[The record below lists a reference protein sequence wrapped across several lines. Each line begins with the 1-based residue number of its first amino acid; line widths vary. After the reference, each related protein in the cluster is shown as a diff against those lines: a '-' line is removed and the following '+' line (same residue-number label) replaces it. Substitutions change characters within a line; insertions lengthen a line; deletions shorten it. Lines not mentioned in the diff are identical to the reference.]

1 MAEYRVKRYK
11 PCKFHQWAD
20 NNICCYL
27 PMTRAYTALEPLTAE
42 GGKETSTGGISVL
55 PDASKL
61 ITLVISIRRPS
72 GLKEN
77 NMEIKYLSYQI
88 AYQFE

>member
-11 PCKFHQWAD
+11 PCKFHKWA
-20 NNICCYL
+20 NNDICCYL
-27 PMTRAYTALEPLTAE
+27 PMTRAYTALEPLTEE